1 MTPQNPI
8 LIGNS
13 LLNHRLRIILARNTR
28 IPANPLD
35 GKRLCVLSQIACN
48 AVGAGRQEATPLLL
62 EMTDGGLIAAPRVIA
77 GRSLQIPVDIR
88 H

>member
-28 IPANPLD
+28 IPANPHIAPE
-35 GKRLCVLSQIACN
+35 KRGHCSRMAALVAELARGIAPA
-48 AVGAGRQEATPLLL
+48 AVNP
-62 EMTDGGLIAAPRVIA
+62 
-77 GRSLQIPVDIR
+77 
-88 H
+88 